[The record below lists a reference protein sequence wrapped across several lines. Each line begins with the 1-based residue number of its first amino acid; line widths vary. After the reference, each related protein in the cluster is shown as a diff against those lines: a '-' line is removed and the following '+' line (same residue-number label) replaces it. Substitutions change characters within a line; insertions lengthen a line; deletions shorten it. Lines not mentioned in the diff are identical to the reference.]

1 MMNTGTENPTTEPA
15 MMVRSSSFPWRQ
27 AATMPTGIATKT
39 VKTIVDRDSAMD
51 GPMRSAIR
59 LDTGASEINEVPRS
73 PCASCPTQIA
83 N

>member
-1 MMNTGTENPTTEPA
+1 MMA
-15 MMVRSSSFPWRQ
+15 RSTSFPCRQ
-27 AATMPTGIATKT
+27 AATMPRGIATST
-39 VKTIVDRDSAMD
+39 VKMMVDSDSATD

-73 PCASCPTQIA
+73 PRASWPTQIE